1 MKIFLWWIFDRKRCR
16 MEGEEHASH
25 PSVSIHT
32 SGKLQRF
39 KCCHWH
45 GKAQMSASVCH
56 CPTTGAH
63 PPHCNVPYR
72 WMGLP
77 PALFAYQAPPSQCT
91 YLLDPGFFQELCS
104 LIELDMCSF
113 HLTLT
118 TLAFLPTLHKFCY
131 KCVSSQ
137 AAAPARC
144 PVLHQMVPVILQNS
158 CTACHNQPHYIFSTE
173 SGQTSNREDS
183 ALKQTVWIT
192 PAAGDCRNRLG
203 KH

>member
-1 MKIFLWWIFDRKRCR
+1 MLPLTWQSTNVSFCLSLSNHGSTSSSLMSPTGGWS
-16 MEGEEHASH
+16 A
-25 PSVSIHT
+25 PSP
-32 SGKLQRF
+32 
-39 KCCHWH
+39 
-45 GKAQMSASVCH
+45 VCLSSS
-56 CPTTGAH
+56 
-63 PPHCNVPYR
+63 PP
-72 WMGLP
+72 
-77 PALFAYQAPPSQCT
+77 QCT
-91 YLLDPGFFQELCS
+91 YLLDPGFFQELCF
-104 LIELDMCSF
+104 LIELEMCSF

-173 SGQTSNREDS
+173 SGQTSNREDL

-192 PAAGDCRNRLG
+192 PAAGDFRNRLG